1 MTLANSS
8 GVPTRPSGMSALLC
22 ARYASRESPEALS
35 PPRRRSVMIRPGQT
49 VLKVMLSLPKR
60 PARVLIRP
68 FVPGRTALES
78 SRSGSG
84 CLTDTDWIVSTRPH
98 FLARMPGSTAR
109 TSRTTESSESS
120 NACCHCSSDISSKK
134 PRAGPPALATR
145 TSTPPHCDVTRCTSA
160 STSCFLVTSPGT
172 ARTSALVVAR
182 TSSAAVLRSLSVRAH
197 IATLAPSAPKASAH
211 ALPMPLLA
219 AVTSATLPFSPRSME
234 LSLVFAR
241 LGRRGPSPATS
252 CGSPCLYLLEEFGA
266 VARRDFQTAQPL
278 VAHHLERE
286 PLARSV
292 TPEREVE
299 LLPTRHLLG
308 VERHDD
314 VALLQP
320 AAVARPLRHDA
331 RHHHALVHRVGEDA
345 EPRALGPAHHAA
357 VAEQLARVLAV
368 IVDGDRER
376 AAHDLVEG
384 QVDHAEQRPRHRE
397 EPAAAEAG
405 VLRAADDAVLEQVFP
420 VRLELAEV
428 GHEPAADAPLLG
440 ARGRHRDHRL
450 AAGEIGAARKRHRG
464 EALALDAH
472 EGEADLE
479 VLRHHLRLHAAALE
493 KADVDGARA
502 HHDVVD
508 GENEARGVHDD
519 AAAHAL
525 VAEDARGGMR
535 SGHHRVQVHHGAEQ
549 VARELDGD
557 VHQARPPRW
566 RAKNSPTRRCASALA
581 AASKPTVAPQHRP
594 VLALR
599 FPTSGR
605 NR

>member
-35 PPRRRSVMIRPGQT
+35 PPRRRSVMIRRGQT

-98 FLARMPGSTAR
+98 FLACMPGSTAR

-145 TSTPPHCDVTRCTSA
+145 MSTPPHCDVTRCTSA
-160 STSCFLVTSPGT
+160 STSGFLVTSAGM
-172 ARTSALVVAR
+172 ARTSAPVVAR

-197 IATLAPSAPKASAH
+197 IATLAPSA
-211 ALPMPLLA
+211 
-219 AVTSATLPFSPRSME
+219 RGR
-234 LSLVFAR
+234 AR
-241 LGRRGPSPATS
+241 TPCPCPCWPPSPAPPCPS
-252 CGSPCLYLLEEFGA
+252 VRDPWSSPLYSRPFRQRPLDLLEEFRA
-266 VARRDFQTAQPL
+266 VARRDFQTAKPL

-299 LLPTRHLLG
+299 LLAAGHLLG

-320 AAVARPLRHDA
+320 AAVARALRHDA
-331 RHHHALVHRVGEDA
+331 QHHHALVHRVGEDA

-599 FPTSGR
+599 FSTSDR
-605 NR
+605 NTRGWPSTSK